1 MSAVPVIQNS
11 GRNDARIVV
20 DFKDL
25 GTPDTLR
32 YRILNDVL
40 NERYDHAIQEL
51 RTYIDQGSD
60 YPNFKDKV
68 QRYVNHS
75 IDLTYA
81 IKTKKNFPGINS
93 LTRAKQQE
101 LHEKFKEHF
110 RELQMMLKKIEQIN
124 QDLRIQ
130 DVRST
135 IYVVKAL
142 WMSSTAILVLAFVLD
157 VFNGMAKT
165 FVLVFEDYTN
175 QFVGWLF
182 SMMGM

>member
-1 MSAVPVIQNS
+1 MSALPVLSNAEKSENLSFFDI
-11 GRNDARIVV
+11 
-20 DFKDL
+20 KDL
-25 GTPDTLR
+25 GTPDSLR
-32 YRILNDVL
+32 YTILTDVL
-40 NERYDHAIQEL
+40 NERYDHAIEEL
-51 RTYIDQGSD
+51 RGYVERESD
-60 YPNFKDKV
+60 YPNFKDKI

-110 RELQMMLKKIEQIN
+110 KELLIILKKMEQIN

-142 WMSSTAILVLAFVLD
+142 WIAGFAIVCWAFFLD
-157 VFNGMAKT
+157 IFNGMAKESIIVFDDYSNK
-165 FVLVFEDYTN
+165 FVS
-175 QFVGWLF
+175 WLF
-182 SMMGM
+182 HMMGM

>member
-1 MSAVPVIQNS
+1 MSALPVIHNS
-11 GRNDARIVV
+11 GRNEARSLV

-32 YRILNDVL
+32 YTILTDIL

-60 YPNFKDKV
+60 YPNFKDKI

-110 RELQMMLKKIEQIN
+110 KELQIMLKKMEQIN

-142 WMSSTAILVLAFVLD
+142 WLSIAAILGFAFLLEIY
-157 VFNGMAKT
+157 NGMAKT
-165 FVLVFEDYTN
+165 SVLVIEDYTN
-175 QFVGWLF
+175 QFVSWLF